1 MPRDE
6 WLAMAGLIAVVLSGI
21 ASFIFRNQLNWF
33 TYNLLISVA
42 ALGVAFTSILLPG
55 VLRTQFNIDLGQAAK
70 LSAFGPLAVFA
81 VLLWLWTGQ
90 APAVVG
96 FCDLSG
102 RWRCNDD
109 KGFQCDEKLK
119 LAEIHQDGTFVT
131 LFNERY
137 QTHPI
142 IDNISEGYF
151 NPKTNELKTN
161 KWGNAGVS
169 NACNKIDF
177 EQSTIWTRETT
188 K

>member
-1 MPRDE
+1 M
-6 WLAMAGLIAVVLSGI
+6 
-21 ASFIFRNQLNWF
+21 
-33 TYNLLISVA
+33 
-42 ALGVAFTSILLPG
+42 
-55 VLRTQFNIDLGQAAK
+55 
-70 LSAFGPLAVFA
+70 
-81 VLLWLWTGQ
+81 
-90 APAVVG
+90 
-96 FCDLSG
+96 
-102 RWRCNDD
+102 
-109 KGFQCDEKLK
+109 
-119 LAEIHQDGTFVT
+119 AEIHQDGTFVT

-151 NPKTNELKTN
+151 NPKKNELKTN